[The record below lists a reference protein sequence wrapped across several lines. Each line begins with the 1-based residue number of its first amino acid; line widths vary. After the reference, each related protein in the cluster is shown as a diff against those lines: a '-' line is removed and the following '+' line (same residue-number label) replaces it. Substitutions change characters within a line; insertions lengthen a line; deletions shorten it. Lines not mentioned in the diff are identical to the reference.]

1 MELKPYRSL
10 QASSLSMPCAMW
22 ETNLLQTPVTNPQKL
37 RMRLSQVEADPSQK
51 DAESRAA
58 AVRALSSV
66 AQELFPTSKQREIC
80 GGRDDAELSKATI
93 LERDVIGPLLQAAC
107 DYCTD
112 DR

>member
-1 MELKPYRSL
+1 M
-10 QASSLSMPCAMW
+10 
-22 ETNLLQTPVTNPQKL
+22 
-37 RMRLSQVEADPSQK
+37 SQVEADASQR

-66 AQELFPTSKQREIC
+66 TQELFPVSSQGDSCSASIRA
-80 GGRDDAELSKATI
+80 DFSAASI
-93 LERDVIGPLLQAAC
+93 LERDVIRPLLQAAC

>member
-1 MELKPYRSL
+1 ML
-10 QASSLSMPCAMW
+10 
-22 ETNLLQTPVTNPQKL
+22 
-37 RMRLSQVEADPSQK
+37 QVEAEPSQR

-66 AQELFPTSKQREIC
+66 TQELFPVSSQTDSCSASI
-80 GGRDDAELSKATI
+80 GADFSAAST
-93 LERDVIGPLLQAAC
+93 LERDVIRPLLQAAC